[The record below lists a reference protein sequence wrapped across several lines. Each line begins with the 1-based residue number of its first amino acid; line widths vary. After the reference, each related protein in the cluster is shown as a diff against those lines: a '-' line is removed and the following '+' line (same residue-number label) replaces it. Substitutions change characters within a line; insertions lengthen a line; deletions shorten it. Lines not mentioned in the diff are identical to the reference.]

1 MDKDKF
7 IIVWNEIVRWNDN
20 NKALFKLGVDISK
33 HDKLLYNIVIHLLLT
48 HYNQAQ
54 VDFIL
59 WSIFDD
65 VREIPVGDETVTIN
79 TGELCWE
86 YIQKWENKLEEITDE
101 EVQN

>member
-1 MDKDKF
+1 MNKEKF

-48 HYNQAQ
+48 HYNEAQ

-65 VREIPVGDETVTIN
+65 TREMPVGEEIVKIDNAET
-79 TGELCWE
+79 CWD
-86 YIQKWENKLEEITDE
+86 YIQKWDEKIENITDE
-101 EVQN
+101 EVQS